1 MNGILKQENS
11 VVKIQINQ
19 NDDENYDI
27 NSGIIIENDENDDE
41 NHENDDENK
50 QRKINFKNDE
60 KVKFFINNKNINN
73 ENPYL
78 SIHSNKRMNE
88 LNHQNSFSN
97 LAAIFDGNEEDSSEN
112 DYDSS
117 GNLIDTSGNIIKKKN
132 IQKRNI
138 STIYKKKLL

>member
-73 ENPYL
+73 ENTY
-78 SIHSNKRMNE
+78 
-88 LNHQNSFSN
+88 
-97 LAAIFDGNEEDSSEN
+97 
-112 DYDSS
+112 
-117 GNLIDTSGNIIKKKN
+117 
-132 IQKRNI
+132 
-138 STIYKKKLL
+138 